1 MLAPYTECH
10 GIHCCCRGHVEGTTV
25 ERTINLT
32 IERAIR
38 VARLELPIYRTIAFD
53 PNATR
58 QAALVVAAVAVASG
72 IGSIGDSLGAII
84 TAIIGA
90 FLGWFIFAAMT
101 WFFGRNVFGTPVT
114 QVNMES
120 LLRTLGYAR
129 APGILAIF
137 GFIPVFGWL
146 LVGASAVWA
155 LVTAIVAIRET
166 LALSTNRAI
175 MIGIAAGVTAVIIRV
190 IIGIIF
196 DVGGVVFI

>member
-1 MLAPYTECH
+1 M
-10 GIHCCCRGHVEGTTV
+10 
-25 ERTINLT
+25 INLT

-137 GFIPVFGWL
+137 GFIPV
-146 LVGASAVWA
+146 
-155 LVTAIVAIRET
+155 
-166 LALSTNRAI
+166 
-175 MIGIAAGVTAVIIRV
+175 
-190 IIGIIF
+190 
-196 DVGGVVFI
+196 

>member
-1 MLAPYTECH
+1 VLPPSR
-10 GIHCCCRGHVEGTTV
+10 RGDRTGAGRPLVEGTSV

-38 VARLELPIYRTIAFD
+38 VARLELPIFRTIAFD

-58 QAALVVAAVAVASG
+58 QAALVVAAVAIASG
-72 IGSIGDSLGAII
+72 IGSIGDSPGAVI

-129 APGILAIF
+129 APGILAFF
-137 GFIPVFGWL
+137 GFIPVLGWV

-175 MIGIAAGVTAVIIRV
+175 MVGIAAGVTAFIVRI

>member
-1 MLAPYTECH
+1 MLALYTECH

-53 PNATR
+53 ANATR
-58 QAALVVAAVAVASG
+58 QAALVVATVAIASG
-72 IGSIGDSLGAII
+72 IGAIGDSLGAVI

-90 FLGWFIFAAMT
+90 FLGWFIFAATT

-114 QVNMES
+114 QANMES

-129 APGILAIF
+129 APGVLAFF
-137 GFIPVFGWL
+137 GFIPIIGWM
-146 LVGASAVWA
+146 LVGVSAVWA

-175 MIGIAAGVTAVIIRV
+175 MIGIAAGITAFIVRI
-190 IIGIIF
+190 IIGIVF
-196 DVGGVVFI
+196 NVDGVVFI